1 MREAV
6 IVSTARTLIGRAYRG
21 AFNDTQAQALAGHVV
36 AEAARRAGVDP
47 AEVEDVVLGA
57 ALQQGSSGFN
67 LARQAA
73 VRGGLPVSVAGM
85 TVDRQCASGLMAIA
99 TAAKQIADD
108 GMEIAVGGGVE
119 SISLVQNDHR
129 NQYRAQDPW
138 LVEQRPDLY
147 PWLVEQRPDLYMT
160 MIETAEIVAER
171 YQVTRD
177 AQDEYALQS
186 QQRTAAGQAA
196 GRFDREIAPLSSI
209 MRVENR
215 ETGETSEV
223 PVTLDKDEGNRPST
237 TLTGLAA
244 LKPVFRD
251 GQTVKEGRF
260 ITAGNA
266 SQLSDGA
273 SASLLMEAKEA
284 ERRGL
289 QPLGAYRGIAVAG
302 CAPDEMGIGPVFAVP
317 KLLRQHGLR
326 VEDIGLW
333 ELNEAFA
340 VQAVYCRNRLGI
352 DPERYNVDG
361 GAISIGHPYGMS
373 GARMVGHALIEGKR
387 RGVRFVVVTMCV
399 GGGMGAAGLFEV
411 L

>member
-1 MREAV
+1 M
-6 IVSTARTLIGRAYRG
+6 
-21 AFNDTQAQALAGHVV
+21 
-36 AEAARRAGVDP
+36 
-47 AEVEDVVLGA
+47 
-57 ALQQGSSGFN
+57 SS
-67 LARQAA
+67 
-73 VRGGLPVSVAGM
+73 
-85 TVDRQCASGLMAIA
+85 
-99 TAAKQIADD
+99 
-108 GMEIAVGGGVE
+108 
-119 SISLVQNDHR
+119 SISLVQNEKR
-129 NQYRAQDPW
+129 NEYRTQDPW
-138 LVEQRPDLY
+138 LVEH
-147 PWLVEQRPDLYMT
+147 RPDLYMT

-171 YQVTRD
+171 YQVTRE
-177 AQDEYALQS
+177 AQDEYSLQS
-186 QQRTAAGQAA
+186 QQRTAAAQAA
-196 GRFDREIAPLSSI
+196 GRLDREIAPMPSI
-209 MRVENR
+209 MRVDNR
-215 ETGETSEV
+215 EGGETSYTE
-223 PVTLDKDEGNRPST
+223 VTLEKDEGNRPST
-237 TLTGLAA
+237 TLAALTA
-244 LKPVFRD
+244 LKPVFHD

-273 SASLLMEAKEA
+273 SASVLMEAKEA

-317 KLLRQHGLR
+317 KLLSQHGLE
-326 VEDIGLW
+326 VGDIGLW

-340 VQAVYCRNRLGI
+340 VQALYCRNRLGI

-387 RGVRFVVVTMCV
+387 RGVRYVVVTMCV

>member
-1 MREAV
+1 
-6 IVSTARTLIGRAYRG
+6 
-21 AFNDTQAQALAGHVV
+21 
-36 AEAARRAGVDP
+36 
-47 AEVEDVVLGA
+47 
-57 ALQQGSSGFN
+57 
-67 LARQAA
+67 
-73 VRGGLPVSVAGM
+73 
-85 TVDRQCASGLMAIA
+85 MAIA

-108 GMEIAVGGGVE
+108 GMEIAVGGGAE
-119 SISLVQNDHR
+119 SISLVQNEHH
-129 NQYRAQDPW
+129 NQYRAQD
-138 LVEQRPDLY
+138 

-196 GRFDREIAPLSSI
+196 GRFDREIAPLSSV

-237 TLTGLAA
+237 TLAGLAA

-289 QPLGAYRGIAVAG
+289 QPLGAYRGIAIAG

-340 VQAVYCRNRLGI
+340 VQALYCRNRLGI

-387 RGVRFVVVTMCV
+387 RGVRYVVVTMCV